1 MLMFMVFFYLVSLFF
16 GISKMIFLEL
26 VVKRDF
32 MIESI
37 LSFFLVEMLFD
48 VIMVIKEVWLSFNVV
63 LVSELIVLLILL
75 FKSDFIGFCLSSFL
89 SC

>member
-1 MLMFMVFFYLVSLFF
+1 MLLFMVFFYLVSLFF

-26 VVKRDF
+26 VGKRDF
-32 MIESI
+32 MIDSI

-63 LVSELIVLLILL
+63 LVSELIVLLI
-75 FKSDFIGFCLSSFL
+75 I
-89 SC
+89 